1 MVYEIPTEGGKPYVA
16 SGLYGMRERERER
29 ERESERTVAFLCIK
43 SVWVYYVFITL
54 SMI

>member
-1 MVYEIPTEGGKPYVA
+1 MVFEIPPGGGKPYVA
-16 SGLYGMRERERER
+16 SGLYGMREREREK
-29 ERESERTVAFLCIK
+29 ERERTVAFICIK